1 MNRRTLALLVV
12 ATVVV
17 SSVATW
23 FANER
28 IQSPAEAAART
39 APPTP
44 SPILVPVEQRVL
56 TTRIVSR
63 GTGHYGS
70 PRELVVAPSALKDG
84 PQVVTKRP
92 SVGAVI
98 DEGDVLMTISGRP
111 ILVLDGAQPSYR
123 DLGPG
128 MSGPDVRQLEAA
140 LKRSGI
146 DPGPVDG
153 RYDQATGSGV
163 ARLYARHGFRPVVAT
178 SGQLAAVRPTE
189 AELVAGARAS
199 GGVQLPADEVV
210 FVRGTPL
217 RVAKAGVGLGVAP
230 DGPVATVTDSV
241 VAVDG
246 ALPVDQAQLVKV
258 GAEVLLDEPA
268 LGIKANGRVSHVAP
282 RPGTRGADQFHVF
295 FQVVVPDPPPALV
308 GTSVRLTV
316 PFKST
321 RKAQLVVPLSAV
333 SLGPDGASRV
343 QRSDGGTLRFVPV
356 EPGLSADGYVAV
368 TPDGPLAVG
377 DLVVV
382 GFEQAGGQGGGAG
395 G

>member
-44 SPILVPVEQRVL
+44 SPILVRVEQRVL

-111 ILVLDGAQPSYR
+111 ILVLEGAQPSYR

-146 DPGPVDG
+146 DPGSVDG

-230 DGPVATVTDSV
+230 D
-241 VAVDG
+241 
-246 ALPVDQAQLVKV
+246 LPVDQAQLVKV

-282 RPGTRGADQFHVF
+282 RPGTGGADQFHVF
-295 FQVVVPDPPPALV
+295 FRVVVPDPPPALV